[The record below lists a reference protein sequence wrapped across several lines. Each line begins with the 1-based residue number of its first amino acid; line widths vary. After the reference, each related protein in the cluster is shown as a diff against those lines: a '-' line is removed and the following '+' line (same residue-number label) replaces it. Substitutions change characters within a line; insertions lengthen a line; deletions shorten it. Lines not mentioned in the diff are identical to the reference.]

1 MPWPTPA
8 IPNKYHL
15 VLAQI
20 VAATSWL
27 PDPKVV
33 TQFPGPVFPTIR
45 KKSDDQIR
53 QEVIENTQVIG
64 MYDNNTTPKLAL
76 GLTHGKAG
84 STKGWTIAHVWPS
97 SEDIQSYTHLANLAL
112 VPEALSTTT
121 DKEAPLTS
129 YLRWHAWTTYRW
141 RPHGTRVP
149 VAPEDYSKVEWHY
162 LNGVQNPRQ
171 KVAEYLRK
179 SKDQRLIKLRTIMEE
194 LKLIEPRKHPHA
206 GKCRRWAAPLHIN
219 IIALS
224 TSFVSNVFHWL
235 SRYWRGFCIPARMS

>member
-1 MPWPTPA
+1 MGGCPKPQPRGIRSSVHARQVYQLIISVYIDYGEAAFQGGLIIMPWPTPA

-194 LKLIEPRKHPHA
+194 LKLI
-206 GKCRRWAAPLHIN
+206 
-219 IIALS
+219 
-224 TSFVSNVFHWL
+224 
-235 SRYWRGFCIPARMS
+235 